1 MNVRITTSF
10 PQFTIM
16 RGLPR
21 MLIMFAPMI
30 FRAAS
35 KYYKKWQATRQ
46 QEEYAQD
53 AYNQAEEKLNPD
65 KTTYKNEDMV

>member
-1 MNVRITTSF
+1 
-10 PQFTIM
+10 M

-35 KYYKKWQATRQ
+35 KYYNKWQASRDREKFA
-46 QEEYAQD
+46 QEQD
-53 AYNQAEEKLNPD
+53 NQADD
-65 KTTYKNEDMV
+65 KMNSDNTTYKNEDMV

>member
-1 MNVRITTSF
+1 
-10 PQFTIM
+10 M

-35 KYYKKWQATRQ
+35 KYYKKWQANKQR
-46 QEEYAQD
+46 EEFAQHPH
-53 AYNQAEEKLNPD
+53 NQAEDKLNPD